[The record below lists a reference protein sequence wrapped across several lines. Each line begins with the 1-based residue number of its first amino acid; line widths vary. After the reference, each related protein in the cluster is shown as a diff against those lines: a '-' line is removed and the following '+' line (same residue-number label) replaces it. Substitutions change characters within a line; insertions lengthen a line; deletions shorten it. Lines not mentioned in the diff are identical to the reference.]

1 MTREI
6 SKEVFDLY
14 LSTVTANRF
23 RVEDYCFDKQVA
35 FKRDPARFKV
45 AVCTRRAGKTVAC
58 AADLIETAS
67 EFRDV
72 VCLYITL
79 SRKSAKKIIW
89 KDLLKILN
97 DKKIPHKLDNTE
109 LSITLTDTNSV
120 IYVSGAK
127 DASEIEKFRGLAIKL
142 CYIDEC
148 QSFRAYI
155 EEMVDD
161 VISPA
166 LFDHN
171 GTLCLIGTPGPVP
184 SGYFYKCF
192 MSKAWSAHSWS
203 LFDNPWIRKKSGKDP
218 RMLLQEELERRGV
231 STDDPKIRREF
242 FAQWAIDVDA
252 LIFKYNKDTNDFILE
267 NLKRDHNWTYV
278 IGVDVGHD
286 DADAIAVLGWHK
298 HFRKVYL
305 IEEFLAPK
313 QDISTLAD
321 QINERVKKYDPLKV
335 VMDTGGLGKKIAKEI
350 NKRYESMISPA
361 EKSRKFEYIELL
373 NSAMKQGN
381 FFAAKMSA
389 FAQDC
394 FLVEKDF
401 DKSKVDKIVVSD
413 RYHSDIC
420 DAVLYAYRES
430 LHWLSAE
437 PPKQPDPQTPA
448 WFQKQEDEM
457 IAKLEADLRG
467 NGEDWNT
474 NGFYS
479 VRLLVF
485 LRNLYVRL
493 RQDLRAHRLLL
504 YS

>member
-1 MTREI
+1 M
-6 SKEVFDLY
+6 
-14 LSTVTANRF
+14 TANRF
-23 RVEDYCFDKQVA
+23 KVEDYCFDKQIA

-45 AVCTRRAGKTVAC
+45 AVCTRRAGKTVEC

-67 EFRDV
+67 EFRDI

-97 DKKIPHKLDNTE
+97 EKQIPHKLDNTE
-109 LSITLTDTNSV
+109 LSITLLDTNSV

-127 DASEIEKFRGLAIKL
+127 DKSEIEKFRGLAIKL

-148 QSFRAYI
+148 QSFRSYI

-203 LFDNPWIRKKSGKDP
+203 LFDNPWIKKKSGKDP
-218 RMLLQEELERRGV
+218 RSLLNEELERRGV
-231 STDDPKIRREF
+231 SIEDPKIQREF
-242 FAQWAIDVDA
+242 FAKWAVDTDA
-252 LIFKYNKDTNDFILE
+252 LIFKYNKALNDFILE
-267 NLKRDHNWTYV
+267 NLKRDHNWEYV
-278 IGVDVGHD
+278 IGVDIGHD

-298 HFRKVYL
+298 HHKKVYL
-305 IEEFLAPK
+305 IEELLQPK
-313 QDISTLAD
+313 QDITTLAE
-321 QINERVKKYDPLKV
+321 QINQKVLAYNPLKV

-350 NKRYESMISPA
+350 NKRFDSMVSPA

-373 NSAMKQGN
+373 NDALRTSK
-381 FFAAKMSA
+381 FFASDKSA

-401 DKSKVDKIVVSD
+401 DKSKIDKIVVSD

-430 LHWLSAE
+430 LHWLSQE
-437 PPKQPDPQTPA
+437 PRKEPEPQTPA
-448 WFQKQEDEM
+448 WFQKQEDE
-457 IAKLEADLRG
+457 IVDRLEKELL
-467 NGEDWNT
+467 NNNEEWNT
-474 NGFYS
+474 NCFY
-479 VRLLVF
+479 
-485 LRNLYVRL
+485 
-493 RQDLRAHRLLL
+493 
-504 YS
+504 